1 MLAKGGALTTRALDA
16 FRDCWRLTDL
26 CVEDSPLVTQ
36 EWMAQLGGCLKSSAG
51 MMRQLSFRRCPRIID
66 HDLCTLGQYCHLR
79 SLVLDHCVNLSDDGL
94 AHLSGMH
101 QLRALSLEGC
111 ANITGRG
118 FDSFKMLGRSLT
130 QLNLNQLRSLSDGAL
145 EHISGFSELRVLRLG
160 WCNRISDAGVFK
172 LLPRPR
178 EGLHK
183 LQSLSL
189 DHTAISDAAA
199 DVLVGFDDLRVV
211 RCVWN

>member
-1 MLAKGGALTTRALDA
+1 M
-16 FRDCWRLTDL
+16 
-26 CVEDSPLVTQ
+26 
-36 EWMAQLGGCLKSSAG
+36 
-51 MMRQLSFRRCPRIID
+51 
-66 HDLCTLGQYCHLR
+66 
-79 SLVLDHCVNLSDDGL
+79 LDHCVNLSDDGL

-130 QLNLNQLRSLSDGAL
+130 QLNLNQLRSLSDSAL

-211 RCVWN
+211 KLGGCNVTNQTLSRLLSERGAASRFHMVGSLETMRD